1 MKKNVIR
8 ICVFVICIIAII
20 ATRYAYKVLS
30 DVNVTKWD
38 INGNKIYSCS
48 GKDRMNSIIIM
59 MKTTD

>member
-48 GKDRMNSIIIM
+48 GKDSNEQYH
-59 MKTTD
+59 